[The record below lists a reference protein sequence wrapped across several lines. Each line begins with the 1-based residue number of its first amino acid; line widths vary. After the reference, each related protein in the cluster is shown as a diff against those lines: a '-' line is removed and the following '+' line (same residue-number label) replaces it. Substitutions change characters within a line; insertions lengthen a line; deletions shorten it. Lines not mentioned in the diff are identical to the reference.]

1 MLGRSVAGAVV
12 GGGVGA
18 IIGGSTASKSTS
30 SYTSGETITQ
40 EHNYTLYINLNCII
54 SPTLKIKLKD
64 CADQMNELVAILD
77 VIIKKNGKTD
87 NATEVKEI
95 SSVGKL
101 YNSIKSDLI
110 AENKKKEEYLE
121 LKRTESIRNIINEE
135 DKKLSKNPIQ
145 ILRVLFG
152 KNSLII
158 LLSIPLSII
167 CALTYVWDWWMFFS
181 YLLFLFALL
190 FTFSISISMK
200 VKSKNDKKEIVTL
213 SQKRESFNMGFIS
226 AVLTFLMLIG
236 FYPFILSSIDVCYML
251 SYWGI
256 YVRDYEGGIIVS
268 LLVVAFE
275 VLSVFG
281 IRAIYD
287 DVRKNKIP
295 YYSLLRYKLGVKY
308 GIAFSLVLL
317 LLVFSLFY
325 AYGLKERRIESN
337 YNSTYDESSID
348 TTSVSKPN
356 NNTYKY
362 HNKDTGEGQNNYKN
376 SKEQENDLKITD
388 ELIEKEIENGSYD

>member
-64 CADQMNELVAILD
+64 CADQTNELVAILD

-213 SQKRESFNMGFIS
+213 SQK
-226 AVLTFLMLIG
+226 
-236 FYPFILSSIDVCYML
+236 
-251 SYWGI
+251 
-256 YVRDYEGGIIVS
+256 
-268 LLVVAFE
+268 
-275 VLSVFG
+275 
-281 IRAIYD
+281 
-287 DVRKNKIP
+287 
-295 YYSLLRYKLGVKY
+295 
-308 GIAFSLVLL
+308 
-317 LLVFSLFY
+317 
-325 AYGLKERRIESN
+325 
-337 YNSTYDESSID
+337 
-348 TTSVSKPN
+348 
-356 NNTYKY
+356 
-362 HNKDTGEGQNNYKN
+362 
-376 SKEQENDLKITD
+376 
-388 ELIEKEIENGSYD
+388 